1 MNRMKLMA
9 VALAS
14 GLAGCSATT
23 SFQSSPSD
31 LSLRVNE
38 GSPLNLAQSHTYPTT
53 SFGQYK
59 FKAEQP
65 GQDPMY
71 GILPLKFNGG
81 YLAAD
86 ILFFAPAL
94 FFNLR
99 EVFPHY
105 QIDAEKQEIRYRK
118 KPSEA
123 WSVYRP
129 TPDEIQHAKTY
140 FSK

>member
-1 MNRMKLMA
+1 MSRMKLMG
-9 VALAS
+9 VALAA

-23 SFQSSPSD
+23 SFQDSSSD
-31 LSLRVNE
+31 LSLLVND
-38 GSPLNLAQSHTYPTT
+38 STFLDIKQSHTYPTT
-53 SFGQYK
+53 SFGQYR
-59 FKAEQP
+59 FRAEQP
-65 GQDPMY
+65 GHEPMY

-99 EVFPHY
+99 EVFPY
-105 QIDAEKQEIRYRK
+105 YKIDPEKQEIRYRK
-118 KPSEA
+118 SRSDQ

-129 TPDEIQHAKTY
+129 TPDEIQHAKIY